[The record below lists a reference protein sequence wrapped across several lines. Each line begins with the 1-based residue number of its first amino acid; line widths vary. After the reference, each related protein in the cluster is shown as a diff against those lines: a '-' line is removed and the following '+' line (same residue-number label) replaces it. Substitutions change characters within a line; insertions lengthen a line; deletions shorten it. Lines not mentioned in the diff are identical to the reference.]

1 MSRVKLNLPEKFC
14 FSTEIPIR
22 IDDLNY
28 GAHLGHDSILPFAHE
43 ARVRFL
49 GHLGYDETDIEGL
62 SYIMADAAIIYK
74 AQAFYGQTL
83 VIEIAVQDFTRNGC
97 DFVYRITDKQ
107 TGNEVATLK
116 TGMVFYDYRKDKIS
130 RVPERFKTKATAKG
144 GID

>member
-97 DFVYRITDKQ
+97 DFVYRIADKQ
-107 TGNEVATLK
+107 TGNEVAILK

-130 RVPERFKTKATAKG
+130 RVPERFKTRMTGKEE
-144 GID
+144 

>member
-1 MSRVKLNLPEKFC
+1 MARVKLNLPEEFH

-49 GHLGYDETDIEGL
+49 GHLGYDEKDIEGL

-74 AQAFYGQTL
+74 SQAFYGQTL

-97 DFVYRITDKQ
+97 DFAYRITDKE
-107 TGNEVATLK
+107 TGNQIALVK

-130 RVPERFKTKATAKG
+130 RVPERFKTRTTVKEG
-144 GID
+144 